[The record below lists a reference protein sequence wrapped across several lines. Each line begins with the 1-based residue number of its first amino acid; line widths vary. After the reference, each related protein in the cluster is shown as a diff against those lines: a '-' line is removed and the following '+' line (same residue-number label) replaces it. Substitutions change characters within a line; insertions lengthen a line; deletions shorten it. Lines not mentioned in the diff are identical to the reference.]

1 VNLEFI
7 ELELDWPP
15 EVSVYELKNYI
26 LSKLMSYGEPLR
38 WAITSLTT
46 YSEETIQKISIEAVL
61 IIDKDKAKVF
71 NTYLN

>member
-15 EVSVYELKNYI
+15 EVSVFELKNYI

-61 IIDKDKAKVF
+61 IIDKDKVKVF
-71 NTYLN
+71 NTDLH

>member
-1 VNLEFI
+1 MNLEFI

-15 EVSVYELKNYI
+15 EVSVFELKNYI

-46 YSEETIQKISIEAVL
+46 YSEETKQKISIEAVF
-61 IIDKDKAKVF
+61 IIDKDKVKVF
-71 NTYLN
+71 NTDLH

>member
-1 VNLEFI
+1 MNLEFI

-15 EVSVYELKNYI
+15 EVSVFELKNYI

-46 YSEETIQKISIEAVL
+46 YSEETIQKISIEAVF

-71 NTYLN
+71 NTYLH

>member
-1 VNLEFI
+1 MNLEFI

-15 EVSVYELKNYI
+15 EVSVFELKNYI

-46 YSEETIQKISIEAVL
+46 YSEETKQKISIEAVF
-61 IIDKDKAKVF
+61 IIDKDKAKVL
-71 NTYLN
+71 NTDLH

>member
-15 EVSVYELKNYI
+15 EVSVFELKNYI

-61 IIDKDKAKVF
+61 IVDKDKAKVF

>member
-15 EVSVYELKNYI
+15 EVSVFELKNYI

-46 YSEETIQKISIEAVL
+46 YSEETIQKISIEAVF

-71 NTYLN
+71 NTDLH

>member
-1 VNLEFI
+1 MNLEFI

-15 EVSVYELKNYI
+15 EVSVFELKNYI

-46 YSEETIQKISIEAVL
+46 YSEETIQKISIEAVF
-61 IIDKDKAKVF
+61 IIDKDKAKVL

>member
-1 VNLEFI
+1 MNLEFI

-15 EVSVYELKNYI
+15 EVSVFELKNYI

-46 YSEETIQKISIEAVL
+46 YSEETKQKISIEAVF

-71 NTYLN
+71 NTDLH

>member
-1 VNLEFI
+1 MNLEFI

-15 EVSVYELKNYI
+15 EVSVFELKNYI

-46 YSEETIQKISIEAVL
+46 YSEETIQKISIEAVF

-71 NTYLN
+71 NTDLH

>member
-1 VNLEFI
+1 MNLEFI

-15 EVSVYELKNYI
+15 EVSVFELKNYI

-46 YSEETIQKISIEAVL
+46 YSEETMQKISIEAVF

-71 NTYLN
+71 NTSLH